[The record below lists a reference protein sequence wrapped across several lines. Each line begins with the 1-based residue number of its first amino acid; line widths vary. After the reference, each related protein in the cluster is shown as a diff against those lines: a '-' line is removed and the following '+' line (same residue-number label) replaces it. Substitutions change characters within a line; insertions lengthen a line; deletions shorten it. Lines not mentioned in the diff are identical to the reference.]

1 MKTQNIIRVL
11 AGLSFLIFFCPFFQ
25 TCSDR
30 SLLKQQRQSILA
42 DTATQAERVA
52 HEAKEKKWQQES
64 LEESRDKAT
73 LNGYGMGYY
82 VFQSADEFETKDL
95 LDLILYGL
103 FAFTVSILL
112 SVWIAIASF
121 TNKNSLIT
129 KLCYW
134 NLALVVG
141 SMPVFYLKGVLED
154 INQIKFGYYLFVINT
169 IAIIVFCK
177 KALKQNA
184 I

>member
-1 MKTQNIIRVL
+1 M
-11 AGLSFLIFFCPFFQ
+11 
-25 TCSDR
+25 
-30 SLLKQQRQSILA
+30 
-42 DTATQAERVA
+42 
-52 HEAKEKKWQQES
+52 
-64 LEESRDKAT
+64 
-73 LNGYGMGYY
+73 
-82 VFQSADEFETKDL
+82 FQSADEFETKDL
-95 LDLILYGL
+95 LDLVLHGF

-121 TNKNSLIT
+121 TNKNSLII

-134 NLALVVG
+134 NLALIVG

-154 INQIKFGYYLFVINT
+154 INQIKFGYYLFIVNT

-177 KALKQNA
+177 KSIKQNA